1 MRFTLWFDVEK
12 IGYTTFSDKGVD
24 AIKLWFDV
32 EKIGYTT

>member
-12 IGYTTFSDKGVD
+12 IGYTTPRKNWGFKLL
-24 AIKLWFDV
+24 LWFDV